1 MSPGSH
7 TRAKGPPTSFKP
19 LGISGKI
26 SKSKQMQTELLPSCS
41 VECLGASSEIS
52 QGEEKNSKFRTKQGS
67 WRRLLYFHRHR
78 RIKMI
83 IIIIAVFFVVL
94 MGGWWQ
100 LRYVVRTSTK
110 PTITA
115 NYY

>member
-52 QGEEKNSKFRTKQGS
+52 QGEEKKQQVQNEAGQ
-67 WRRLLYFHRHR
+67 LEE
-78 RIKMI
+78 
-83 IIIIAVFFVVL
+83 VVVL
-94 MGGWWQ
+94 PS
-100 LRYVVRTSTK
+100 TS
-110 PTITA
+110 A
-115 NYY
+115 H